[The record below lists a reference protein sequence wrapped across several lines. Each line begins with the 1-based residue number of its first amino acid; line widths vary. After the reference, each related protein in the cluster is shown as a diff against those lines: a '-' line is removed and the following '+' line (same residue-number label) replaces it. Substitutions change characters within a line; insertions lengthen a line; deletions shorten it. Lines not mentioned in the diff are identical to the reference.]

1 LQELKDSRA
10 RAVIR
15 ARLARV
21 GAGNLGDCKPLRDG
35 VQEENWFSMNAP
47 RDKIYDGSIVDELSD
62 LDEAAAYPDAVA
74 VTTKQDIFERLIGEA
89 YQVIAALATDCGR
102 FDDPH
107 VINALD
113 NLVALRIVHDDVLP
127 FPSKGAPG

>member
-1 LQELKDSRA
+1 
-10 RAVIR
+10 
-15 ARLARV
+15 
-21 GAGNLGDCKPLRDG
+21 
-35 VQEENWFSMNAP
+35 M
-47 RDKIYDGSIVDELSD
+47 SD

>member
-1 LQELKDSRA
+1 MNEPSDKSYDESLS
-10 RAVIR
+10 
-15 ARLARV
+15 LA
-21 GAGNLGDCKPLRDG
+21 LT
-35 VQEENWFSMNAP
+35 
-47 RDKIYDGSIVDELSD
+47 D
-62 LDEAAAYPDAVA
+62 LDEAAAYLDAVA

-89 YQVIAALATDCGR
+89 YQVIAALAIDCGR

-113 NLVALRIVHDDVLP
+113 NLVALRIVHEDVLP

>member
-1 LQELKDSRA
+1 MA
-10 RAVIR
+10 C
-15 ARLARV
+15 RLDR
-21 GAGNLGDCKPLRDG
+21 PL
-35 VQEENWFSMNAP
+35 VEAMNAP
-47 RDKIYDGSIVDELSD
+47 RDKSYDDSVTVALTD
-62 LDEAAAYPDAVA
+62 LDEAAAHLDAVA

-89 YQVIAALATDCGR
+89 YQVIAALAIDCGR

-107 VINALD
+107 VIKALD

>member
-1 LQELKDSRA
+1 
-10 RAVIR
+10 
-15 ARLARV
+15 
-21 GAGNLGDCKPLRDG
+21 
-35 VQEENWFSMNAP
+35 MNEP
-47 RDKIYDGSIVDELSD
+47 SDKSYDGSIVDELSD
-62 LDEAAAYPDAVA
+62 LDEAAAYLDAVA

-89 YQVIAALATDCGR
+89 YQVIAALAIDCGR